1 MGIADRGYMHA
12 GGNGG
17 RSMGPRSGR
26 WTITTWVIV
35 LCCGVW
41 FVDGFFPSSLVR
53 TDLKWDTAAGSAE
66 SQAWVVVD
74 SWPSVANGQVVKGA
88 PRSLEDPPQG
98 RRPDYL
104 VLAPVDAPQ
113 GGQAVY
119 RRFHPIE
126 RWLHFSTMEG
136 FLRLEWW
143 RLLGFQFLHSH
154 AGITHLLFNCIGLFF
169 FGPLV
174 ERYLGRK
181 RFLAFY
187 LLCGMF
193 GALAFTTL
201 NIGGIVAE
209 SWGFDRVPG
218 LLFNDPGTP
227 LVGASAGVFGVILAG
242 AFLQPNARVVVWFFF
257 PMRLKTMAYGL
268 VALAIFTILR
278 DGPNA
283 GGEAGHLGGAL
294 AGAYFIRRPHHLHGF
309 FDFLGKV
316 DPTSERF
323 RFRAAKAKAKIASNR
338 GRANDEEVD
347 RILDKISQKGLHSLS
362 PKEKETL
369 NRASKDRQ

>member
-1 MGIADRGYMHA
+1 M
-12 GGNGG
+12 
-17 RSMGPRSGR
+17 
-26 WTITTWVIV
+26 
-35 LCCGVW
+35 
-41 FVDGFFPSSLVR
+41 
-53 TDLKWDTAAGSAE
+53 
-66 SQAWVVVD
+66 
-74 SWPSVANGQVVKGA
+74 
-88 PRSLEDPPQG
+88 DPPQG

-268 VALAIFTILR
+268 VGFGRFSPSCETARMLVARPATLVVLWRERISFVAPTICTGSLTFWAR
-278 DGPNA
+278 WIPPANA
-283 GGEAGHLGGAL
+283 SA
-294 AGAYFIRRPHHLHGF
+294 
-309 FDFLGKV
+309 
-316 DPTSERF
+316 SEPP
-323 RFRAAKAKAKIASNR
+323 
-338 GRANDEEVD
+338 
-347 RILDKISQKGLHSLS
+347 KGQGQDSFE
-362 PKEKETL
+362 PWPGQ
-369 NRASKDRQ
+369 R